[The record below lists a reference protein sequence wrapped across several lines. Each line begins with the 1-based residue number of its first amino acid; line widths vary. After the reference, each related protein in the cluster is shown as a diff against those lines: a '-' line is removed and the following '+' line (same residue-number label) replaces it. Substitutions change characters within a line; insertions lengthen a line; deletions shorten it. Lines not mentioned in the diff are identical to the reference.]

1 MEKSEKKVLAPPYLS
16 WKTFSGFIKSFDQG
30 LPPRIDRSAM
40 SRLSGQNQ
48 NQMQNALV
56 YLKLTK
62 ADGKPEPLLEK
73 IADSSVPEKQAEYQ
87 EHLKTM
93 LKGAYPF
100 LFDGTGDFV
109 LDRSTSAQLDE
120 RFRAVGVSGDTVMK
134 CEAFFIAAAQEAG
147 IKLSNLILE
156 AKKKGRKT
164 GSVISARRQPTNK
177 RENNNDNEDENTPPP
192 YIPPIQELPAWYTTF
207 KPAFDLLPKFSLSP
221 KPKWTSAEKQV
232 FLDLVSALTNAY
244 TEIED
249 KKKA

>member
-48 NQMQNALV
+48 NQMQNALI

-62 ADGKPEPLLEK
+62 ADGKPEPLLER
-73 IADSSVPEKQAEYQ
+73 IVESSVPEKQAEYQ
-87 EHLKTM
+87 EHLRTM

-100 LFDGTGDFV
+100 LFDGTGDFI
-109 LDRSTSAQLDE
+109 LERSTSAQLDE

-147 IKLSNLILE
+147 IKLSNLILD
-156 AKKKGRKT
+156 AKKKGRKS
-164 GSVISARRQPTNK
+164 GSVVSARRQPANRQ
-177 RENNNDNEDENTPPP
+177 RENQNGEEETPPP
-192 YIPPIQELPAWYTTF
+192 YKPPIQELPAWFSTF
-207 KPAFDLLPKFSLSP
+207 KPAFDKLPEFGKAH
-221 KPKWTSAEKQV
+221 WTSVERDKWIV
-232 FLDLVSALTNAY
+232 LVTALVDAY
-244 TEIED
+244 VEVD
-249 KKKA
+249 DGKKK